1 MFESISLLPAPN
13 QLLLRGDGKV
23 PPTTYALHWQ
33 GPVDARV
40 ASYSNGL
47 LAQSN
52 CGPVTL
58 SIVQPQQSAPPVKMD
73 ESHSIVIRETGIH
86 IAAQTTWGA
95 LRGIA
100 TVHQL
105 VFADEL
111 FLGLNI
117 EDTPRFHWRGLL
129 IDVARHFLPI
139 EDLFAVVDGL
149 AGLKMNVLHI
159 HFSDDQAYRLP
170 SAARP
175 LLPSDEH
182 YSKQQLLELVAYAAD
197 QGVRIVPEIDVPGH
211 VTHWLTAYPEWGMYE
226 VQPSDRFGVHKACLN
241 PTDEGVYA
249 GLAEIFAEVVE
260 IFPDDFVHV
269 GGDEVN
275 PSWWSDNAQA
285 TAFIAAHQL
294 GDVRGLQ
301 NYFLQRLCKILQ
313 TLGRQ
318 VIGWD
323 EVLHPDVP
331 NCVIQNWRGMSTRDR
346 ALALNRDCIVSAPFY
361 LDLFFPADMHY
372 GFDPEGD
379 QAELLAME
387 DQLGQD
393 IRLQHVAKALAWTQ
407 QWREGAITLDANQTE
422 AKVLGGEACLW
433 AELVD
438 SQSLMPRLWSRLP
451 AVAEVFWSN
460 IERPIS
466 QDQVADLYRRLNA
479 SWRAL
484 ANDPEQCQNQALEK
498 LGYSATQVFVL
509 GHLESVKWYGRLLGD
524 QALRARLSGTEMP
537 QARPYGVHTP
547 LNRAIDFLLPES
559 MAARRLGKALD
570 TTSITHLKAC
580 IDGHGENKPWP
591 EEGQAAIANLS
602 QACDLMLAFLSDQI
616 SAKHCETQLIDLYQ
630 PQGEFVVAVIPYF
643 LDHLKH
649 ATQSAT

>member
-1 MFESISLLPAPN
+1 
-13 QLLLRGDGKV
+13 
-23 PPTTYALHWQ
+23 
-33 GPVDARV
+33 
-40 ASYSNGL
+40 
-47 LAQSN
+47 
-52 CGPVTL
+52 
-58 SIVQPQQSAPPVKMD
+58 MD
-73 ESHSIVIRETGIH
+73 ESHSIAIRETDIH

-105 VFADEL
+105 VVADEL

-197 QGVRIVPEIDVPGH
+197 RGVRIVPEIDVPGH
-211 VTHWLTAYPEWGMYE
+211 VTHLLTAYPEWGMYE
-226 VQPSDRFGVHKACLN
+226 VKPSDRFGVHKACLN

-313 TLGRQ
+313 TLGKQ

-379 QAELLAME
+379 QEELLAME

-422 AKVLGGEACLW
+422 AEVLGGEACLW

-547 LNRAIDFLLPES
+547 LNRVIDFLLPES

-570 TTSITHLKAC
+570 TTSIAHLKAC

-616 SAKHCETQLIDLYQ
+616 SVQHCETQLIDLYQ
-630 PQGEFVVAVIPYF
+630 PQGEFIVAVIPHF
-643 LDHLKH
+643 LDHLKR

>member
-1 MFESISLLPAPN
+1 
-13 QLLLRGDGKV
+13 
-23 PPTTYALHWQ
+23 
-33 GPVDARV
+33 
-40 ASYSNGL
+40 
-47 LAQSN
+47 
-52 CGPVTL
+52 
-58 SIVQPQQSAPPVKMD
+58 MD
-73 ESHSIVIRETGIH
+73 ESHSIAIRETGIH

-197 QGVRIVPEIDVPGH
+197 RGVRIVPEIDVPGH
-211 VTHWLTAYPEWGMYE
+211 VTHWLTAYPEWGTYE

-294 GDVRGLQ
+294 GGVRGLQ

-379 QAELLAME
+379 QVELLAME

-422 AKVLGGEACLW
+422 AKILGGEACLW

-547 LNRAIDFLLPES
+547 LNRVIDFLLPES

-570 TTSITHLKAC
+570 TTSIAHLKAC

-616 SAKHCETQLIDLYQ
+616 SVQHCETQLIDLYQ
-630 PQGEFVVAVIPYF
+630 PQGEFIVAVIPHF
-643 LDHLKH
+643 LDHLKR

>member
-1 MFESISLLPAPN
+1 
-13 QLLLRGDGKV
+13 
-23 PPTTYALHWQ
+23 
-33 GPVDARV
+33 
-40 ASYSNGL
+40 
-47 LAQSN
+47 
-52 CGPVTL
+52 
-58 SIVQPQQSAPPVKMD
+58 
-73 ESHSIVIRETGIH
+73 
-86 IAAQTTWGA
+86 
-95 LRGIA
+95 
-100 TVHQL
+100 
-105 VFADEL
+105 L

-197 QGVRIVPEIDVPGH
+197 RGVRIVPEIDVPGH

-547 LNRAIDFLLPES
+547 LNRVIDFLLPES

-591 EEGQAAIANLS
+591 EEGQTAIANLS

-616 SAKHCETQLIDLYQ
+616 SAQHCETQLIDLYQ
-630 PQGEFVVAVIPYF
+630 PQGEFIVAVIPYF